1 MSRNI
6 TLVVVLLALSIFAV
20 VASPSGGEKRV
31 INVNNVH
38 SVSLEESLL
47 VMDKMAV
54 NETTTSTSSKGRTC
68 YPVPY
73 SFCMGCPIGCS
84 DSCFY
89 YGTWLSF
96 FTSPTVSLTY
106 YVQWMWLISPH

>member
-1 MSRNI
+1 
-6 TLVVVLLALSIFAV
+6 VLLALSIFAV

-31 INVNNVH
+31 INVNTVH

-68 YPVPY
+68 
-73 SFCMGCPIGCS
+73 
-84 DSCFY
+84 
-89 YGTWLSF
+89 
-96 FTSPTVSLTY
+96 
-106 YVQWMWLISPH
+106 

>member
-20 VASPSGGEKRV
+20 VASPSDGEKRV

-38 SVSLEESLL
+38 SVSLKESLL

-68 YPVPY
+68 
-73 SFCMGCPIGCS
+73 
-84 DSCFY
+84 
-89 YGTWLSF
+89 
-96 FTSPTVSLTY
+96 
-106 YVQWMWLISPH
+106 